1 MNLKDFLASQGE
13 NVSRETFLAL
23 RIYQEEL
30 FKWQK
35 AINLVSNTTLKDSE
49 ERHFLDSAQLLNFI
63 PSSSQIIIDV
73 GSGAGFPGLVL
84 SLLQSCP
91 VILVESDHRKST
103 FLNQVILKTQSS
115 AKVIC
120 DRVEAITHLK
130 ADVITSRGFAPL
142 RRLLELTF
150 PLITTETTFLL
161 LKGKNHLEEI
171 EEAQKEWHFKITIH
185 PSITDCQG
193 RILEVKEVS
202 TKVK

>member
-1 MNLKDFLASQGE
+1 MNLNDFLVSQGK

-23 RIYQEEL
+23 GIYQEEL
-30 FKWQK
+30 LKWQK
-35 AINLVSNTTLKDSE
+35 AINLISNTTLKDIE

-63 PSSSQIIIDV
+63 PSSSQTIVDV

-84 SLLQSCP
+84 SLLQACP
-91 VILVESDHRKST
+91 VILIESDHRKAS
-103 FLNQVILKTQSS
+103 FLNQVILKTHSS

-120 DRVEAITHLK
+120 DRVEASSHLK
-130 ADVITSRGFAPL
+130 ADVITARGFAPL
-142 RRLLELTF
+142 CRLLELTV
-150 PLITTETTFLL
+150 PLITAKTTFLL

-171 EEAQKEWHFKITIH
+171 EEAQKDWQFKITIH

-202 TKVK
+202 KKVK